1 MARLGATRITP
12 VMKGDASKDI
22 EVQFVNWSSNTL
34 WPALLSGGSRDN
46 NNSSGEENNDQ
57 NTTTRQDDATK
68 TNQQDSSTEQ
78 PLKWDSLTD
87 NADGLLRP
95 VVKDKS
101 DHVPLAEYR
110 RNKRKAKRAA
120 RLKARAADLME
131 NDEDRLNASL
141 VDLED
146 LGSAMAKGKASV
158 SEEIAVKPSDRP
170 EMVTPMQRK
179 ALTKEGYSI
188 IGKKLFGGGCFFLV
202 FLRYRYVRD

>member
-1 MARLGATRITP
+1 M
-12 VMKGDASKDI
+12 
-22 EVQFVNWSSNTL
+22 
-34 WPALLSGGSRDN
+34 
-46 NNSSGEENNDQ
+46 
-57 NTTTRQDDATK
+57 
-68 TNQQDSSTEQ
+68 
-78 PLKWDSLTD
+78 TD

-188 IGKKLFGGGCFFLV
+188 IGKKLFGGDSV
-202 FLRYRYVRD
+202 FVLLGTGTDTFVTKQTIMNCVV